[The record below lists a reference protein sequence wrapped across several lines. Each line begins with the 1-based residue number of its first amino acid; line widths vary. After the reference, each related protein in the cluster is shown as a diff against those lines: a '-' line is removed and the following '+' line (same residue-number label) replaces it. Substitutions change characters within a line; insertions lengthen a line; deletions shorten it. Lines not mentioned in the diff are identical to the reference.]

1 MHVYSPPR
9 TKTRMHTIQ
18 LLYAQ
23 RETVNQDILNIAF
36 EESIDSKAIDQLK
49 QSLKHL
55 GQDVAFHE
63 TPKKGPQAS
72 ILLLGISSVA
82 ILFGGAF
89 VKKLGDKAA
98 EDTYPHIK
106 NALSKLYLKYF
117 GEDPEYK
124 VSILTTSENKEPD
137 TKYSLILALYCVG
150 KDNQRAK
157 FLYETSWSKE
167 QFEIATDIYIRAM
180 TEFVTNNQSEVK
192 ELIDASGSRME
203 PHLIAWSPSVGK
215 LVRISAL
222 PSHVRK

>member
-1 MHVYSPPR
+1 M
-9 TKTRMHTIQ
+9 
-18 LLYAQ
+18 
-23 RETVNQDILNIAF
+23 NQDILNVAF
-36 EESIDSKAIDQLK
+36 EESIDSEAIDQLK
-49 QSLKHL
+49 QSLEHL
-55 GQDVAFHE
+55 GQDVAFQE
-63 TPKKGPQAS
+63 TPEKGPQAS

-98 EDTYPHIK
+98 EDAYSHIK

-124 VSILTTSENKEPD
+124 VRVLTTSENKAPD

-167 QFEIATDIYIRAM
+167 QFEMATDIYIRAM
-180 TEFVTNNQSEVK
+180 TEFVTNNQSEVR

-203 PHLIAWSPSVGK
+203 PHLIAWSPSVGE
-215 LVRISAL
+215 LVRVSAL
-222 PSHVRK
+222 PSHVHI